1 MGASAGS
8 GAKRKVS
15 EPEAAAVVAAV
26 AARAHRRARR
36 RRRAGLRGYGDEFME
51 MNINVDPDWS
61 EPPGWGSM
69 ASDHGG
75 GRLGFAGT
83 VGKATVAQAA
93 GLTTLAGGNFG
104 GGPTM
109 PMVPG
114 TWKPEAEE
122 GGEHD

>member
-1 MGASAGS
+1 
-8 GAKRKVS
+8 
-15 EPEAAAVVAAV
+15 
-26 AARAHRRARR
+26 
-36 RRRAGLRGYGDEFME
+36 ME
-51 MNINVDPDWS
+51 MNIDVDPEWG
-61 EPPGWGSM
+61 EPPDWQSM
-69 ASDHGG
+69 ASDQGG

-93 GLTTLAGGNFG
+93 GLTTLAGGDFG

-114 TWKPEAEE
+114 TWNAEAEE